1 MTASIIDEAIKE
13 CVLSE
18 RDRHILRRV
27 MIDGVHYEQ
36 IAEELDVS
44 RNTVQAAVAKWK
56 PIVLAFMTT

>member
-1 MTASIIDEAIKE
+1 M
-13 CVLSE
+13 LNE

-27 MIDGVHYEQ
+27 MIDGIHYEK